1 MFVYLLFTFLIKL
14 TKVYFQ
20 RENQESVEN
29 TPVCPA
35 VVVHTV
41 LNPENEQSCLQSPT
55 LHPGPPGG
63 LGVGVNSHYMAT
75 KSKGTH

>member
-1 MFVYLLFTFLIKL
+1 MFAYLLFTFLIKS

-20 RENQESVEN
+20 CKNQESVEN

-41 LNPENEQSCLQSPT
+41 LHSENEESCLQSPT
-55 LHPGPPGG
+55 PHPGPPGS
-63 LGVGVNSHYMAT
+63 LSVVVNSHDMAT
-75 KSKGTH
+75 KSKNTH